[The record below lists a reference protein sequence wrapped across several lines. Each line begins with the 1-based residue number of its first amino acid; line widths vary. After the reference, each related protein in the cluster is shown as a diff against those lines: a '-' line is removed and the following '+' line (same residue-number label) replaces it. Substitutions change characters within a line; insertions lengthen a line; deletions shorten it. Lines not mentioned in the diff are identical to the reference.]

1 MANQDTA
8 SQPLAITLIAAVAQ
22 NGCIGRDNDLPWHI
36 PEDLQR
42 FKSLTSGQ
50 TVLMGRKTYDS
61 IIARLGKPLPNRR
74 HWVLTRQ
81 EDWQPA
87 PDHHGQVERCPSIPE
102 AIDRAQ
108 AAGLTALWVI
118 GGAEVYAQALPYAQ
132 ALEITEV
139 GIEADGDAFFP
150 SWGTPAFAK
159 AFKTKS
165 DGPWQAS
172 AQGARYRFLR
182 FKRKSP
188 KIAIGAVVL
197 AAGQGSRMGNRPK
210 CLIPVDGMPLILR
223 LLAVLRSAGIDQI
236 TVVLGHYADEI
247 APLIATAGVESR
259 HNPDPARG
267 QASSQQIGLAALA
280 PGLDAAMVILADQPA
295 LTKDDLRDLICRF
308 KKREPGIDMAYPVV
322 NGIPGNP
329 VMLSAG
335 LASFLAQQDPP
346 LEGRQWRAAHPSAC
360 LAFETTNRHFIE
372 DLDTPQDLE
381 DFQARRARDVNA

>member
-1 MANQDTA
+1 MA
-8 SQPLAITLIAAVAQ
+8 SQGTTAQSLTMTLIAAVAQ

-50 TVLMGRKTYDS
+50 TVVMGRKTYDS

-81 EDWQPA
+81 KDWQPA
-87 PDHHGQVERCPSIPE
+87 PEHRSQAERCPSIPQ
-102 AIDRAQ
+102 AIDWAH
-108 AAGLTALWVI
+108 AAGLAALWVI

-132 ALEITEV
+132 ILEITEV
-139 GIEADGDAFFP
+139 DIEAEGDAFFP
-150 SWGTPAFAK
+150 HWGTPAFASS
-159 AFKTKS
+159 FKTKS
-165 DGPWQAS
+165 EGAWARS
-172 AQGARYRFLR
+172 SQGARFRFLR

-197 AAGQGSRMGNRPK
+197 AAGQGSRMGNQPK
-210 CLIPVDGMPLILR
+210 CLIPVDGVPIILR
-223 LLAVLRSAGIDQI
+223 LLAVLRSSGIDQI

-247 APLIATAGVESR
+247 APVIAAAGVQTR
-259 HNPDPARG
+259 HNPDPTRG

-280 PGLDAAMVILADQPA
+280 PDLDAAMVVLADQPA

-308 KKREPGIDMAYPVV
+308 KKREPGIDMVYPSV
-322 NGIPGNP
+322 NGVPGNP
-329 VMLSAG
+329 VMLSAK
-335 LASFLAQQDPP
+335 LAEFLAQQDPP
-346 LEGRQWRAAHPSAC
+346 LEGRHWRAAHPTAC
-360 LAFETTNRHFIE
+360 LAFETTNRHYIE

-381 DFQARRARDVNA
+381 DFQARRALDRNA